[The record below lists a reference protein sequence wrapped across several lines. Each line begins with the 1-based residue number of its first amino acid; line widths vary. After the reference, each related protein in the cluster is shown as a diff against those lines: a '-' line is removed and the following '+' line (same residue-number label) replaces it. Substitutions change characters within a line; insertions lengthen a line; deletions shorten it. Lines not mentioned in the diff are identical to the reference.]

1 MASALVKGR
10 VLLDGHFALGKAVL
24 IESGRISAVVDE
36 ATVPAG
42 VERDDLGGGLLVPGF
57 IDTQVNGGGGVL
69 FNDAPTVETIR
80 TIGRAHRNFGT
91 TGFLPTLISDDLHV
105 IHSGIEAVEAA
116 IAEGVP
122 GVLGIHIEGP
132 FLNEHRKGI
141 HDADKIRSLDEE
153 GYAVLTSMKRG
164 RTLVTV
170 APECTTPEMIARLVA
185 AGVIVSAGH
194 SNGKYAE
201 VAAAID
207 AGLSGV
213 THLFNAMSPLDAREP
228 GVVGAALESD
238 STWCGIIVDG
248 QHVSPATMRIAL
260 RCKPH
265 EKFMLVTDAMPTV
278 GSNSKTFVLQGKPI
292 LARDGG
298 CFDQSGRLAGS
309 DLDMAWAVRNAI
321 EWLELPAERAFAM
334 ASAAPAAFLRLDG
347 ELGTI
352 APGHRADLALLDNSL
367 VVQQTWIGGEPKGSV
382 RANAR
387 SGKEARVGALDA
399 SSSQAS

>member
-1 MASALVKGR
+1 MGSALVNGR
-10 VLLDGHFALGKAVL
+10 ILLDGALVEDKAVIL
-24 IESGRISAVVDE
+24 DGDRIASVVDRCD
-36 ATVPAG
+36 VPGG
-42 VERDDLGGGLLVPGF
+42 VERHDLEGDLLVPGF

-80 TIGRAHRNFGT
+80 TIGEAHRAFGT
-91 TGFLPTLISDDLHV
+91 TGFLPTLISDDLAV
-105 IHSGIEAVEAA
+105 IRSGIEAVESA

-141 HDADKIRSLDEE
+141 HDADKIRGLDEE
-153 GYAVLTSMKRG
+153 GYAVLTSMTRG

-185 AGVIVSAGH
+185 AGVIVAAGH

-201 VAAAID
+201 VRAAIE
-207 AGLSGV
+207 AGLSGF
-213 THLFNAMSPLDAREP
+213 THLFNAMSPLGAREP

-238 STWCGIIVDG
+238 STWCGLIVDG

-260 RCKPH
+260 RCKPDD
-265 EKFMLVTDAMPTV
+265 KLLLVTDAMPSV
-278 GSNSKTFVLQGKPI
+278 GSASKSFMLQGKPI
-292 LARDGG
+292 AARDGA
-298 CFDQSGRLAGS
+298 CFDENGRLAGS

-321 EWLELPAERAFAM
+321 AMLELPAPAALAM
-334 ASAAPAAFLRLDG
+334 ASAAPAAFLKLDH

-352 APGHRADLALLDNSL
+352 AAGHRADLALLDDSL
-367 VVQQTWIGGEPKGSV
+367 TVRETWIAGEP
-382 RANAR
+382 
-387 SGKEARVGALDA
+387 SGR
-399 SSSQAS
+399 